1 MIKLISKIQKN
12 IIERNNIDSVQYD
25 SNFVF
30 DKSIYADEKF
40 TQIKTDIFSVLP
52 QPPLNSSA
60 STQSEILEISRKT
73 LNRTPEQ
80 IKMVRLVDKNPLFW
94 LSPTLEELGIKFTVN
109 MLENLY
115 YPNVSKLVSTL
126 KYFYNRARP
135 IQLADYY
142 DVDIKLIYTTTH
154 HTPAYPSG
162 HTMYAALGSEMLKD
176 LYPQYTDIF
185 DNWVTDVGDAR
196 VIQGV
201 HFPSDNKAAVQIIKN
216 IYPYIK
222 END

>member
-80 IKMVRLVDKNPLFW
+80 IKMVRLVDQNPLFW

-126 KYFYNRARP
+126 KYFYNRVRP

>member
-80 IKMVRLVDKNPLFW
+80 IKMVRLIDQNPLFW

-126 KYFYNRARP
+126 KYFYNRVRP

>member
-1 MIKLISKIQKN
+1 MRIISDIQKN

-30 DKSIYADEKF
+30 DKSIYADEVF
-40 TQIKTDIFSVLP
+40 TQIKTDVFSVLP
-52 QPPLNSSA
+52 KPPLNSSTI
-60 STQSEILEISRKT
+60 TQSEILEISRKT

-80 IKMVRLVDKNPLFW
+80 IKMVRLVDKNPLLW
-94 LSPTLEELGIKFTVN
+94 LSPTLEKLRIKFTIN

-115 YPNVSKLVSTL
+115 YPNISKLVSTL

-142 DVDIKLIYTTTH
+142 DVDIKLIYTKTH

-185 DNWVTDVGDAR
+185 DNWVTDVGEAR

>member
-1 MIKLISKIQKN
+1 MRIISDIQKN

-30 DKSIYADEKF
+30 DKSIYADEVF
-40 TQIKTDIFSVLP
+40 TQIKTDVFSVLP
-52 QPPLNSSA
+52 KPPLNSSTI
-60 STQSEILEISRKT
+60 TQSEILEISRKT

-80 IKMVRLVDKNPLFW
+80 IKMVRLVDKNPLLW
-94 LSPTLEELGIKFTVN
+94 LSPTLEKLRIKFTVN

-115 YPNVSKLVSTL
+115 YPNISKLVSTL

-142 DVDIKLIYTTTH
+142 DVDIKLIYTKTH

-185 DNWVTDVGDAR
+185 DNWVTDVGEAR

>member
-1 MIKLISKIQKN
+1 MRIISDIQKN

-30 DKSIYADEKF
+30 DKSIYADEVF
-40 TQIKTDIFSVLP
+40 TQIKTDVLSVLP
-52 QPPLNSSA
+52 KPPLNSSTI
-60 STQSEILEISRKT
+60 TQSEILEISRKT

-80 IKMVRLVDKNPLFW
+80 IKMVRLVDKNPLLW
-94 LSPTLEELGIKFTVN
+94 LSPTLERLRIKFTVN

-115 YPNVSKLVSTL
+115 YPNISKLVSTL

-142 DVDIKLIYTTTH
+142 DVDIKLIYTKTH

-185 DNWVTDVGDAR
+185 DNWVTDVGEAR

>member
-1 MIKLISKIQKN
+1 MRIISDIQKN

-30 DKSIYADEKF
+30 DKSIYADEVF
-40 TQIKTDIFSVLP
+40 TQIKTDVLSVLP
-52 QPPLNSSA
+52 KPPLNSSTI
-60 STQSEILEISRKT
+60 TQSEILEISRKT

-80 IKMVRLVDKNPLFW
+80 IKMVRLVDKNPLLW
-94 LSPTLEELGIKFTVN
+94 LSPTLEKLRIKFTVN

-115 YPNVSKLVSTL
+115 YPNISKLVSTL

-142 DVDIKLIYTTTH
+142 DVDIKLIYTKTH

-185 DNWVTDVGDAR
+185 DNWVTDVGEAR